1 MEEGL
6 NQKGSDMTTDAP
18 TLPALP
24 APPVAEREEKP
35 RPAQAATA
43 FGCPRN
49 FLDNRFVYTV
59 VSPRARGLSIGI
71 NMNPDRFCNFDCV
84 YCEVDRKLPATERA
98 LDVAVMAAEL
108 DKTLFLVRSG
118 KIREHPA
125 YHELHDELLQLRHVA
140 LSGDGEPTLSPIF
153 AEAVQV
159 IVHVRARSPHSFFK
173 LALITNGTGLDL
185 RPVQDSLQYFTHE
198 DEIWIKLDAGT
209 QAYMDRVNRSAVPL
223 EKVIAN
229 ILLVA
234 RQRPVVIQSL
244 FPSVLG
250 QEPEPQEIDEYILR
264 LGGLKKGGARISLV
278 QIYSATRPIAHPDCG
293 HLPLK
298 KLSQITQRIKAETGL
313 RAEVF

>member
-1 MEEGL
+1 M
-6 NQKGSDMTTDAP
+6 STVTTAP
-18 TLPALP
+18 SAAPVSERAEKSGAAPASS
-24 APPVAEREEKP
+24 
-35 RPAQAATA
+35 A

-59 VSPRARGLSIGI
+59 VSARARGLSIGI
-71 NMNPDRFCNFDCV
+71 NMNPDRFCNFDCL
-84 YCEVDRKLPATERA
+84 YCEVDRKLPATEQE
-98 LDVAVMAAEL
+98 LDVGVMAEEL

-118 KIREHPA
+118 KIREHA
-125 YHELHDELLQLRHVA
+125 GYRELNDELLKLRHVA

-159 IVHVRARSPHSFFK
+159 VVHVRARSPHSFFK

-185 RPVQDSLQYFTHE
+185 RPVQDSLQYFTHD

-209 QAYMDRVNRSAVPL
+209 QDYMDRVNRGEVPL
-223 EKVIAN
+223 QKVMEN

-250 QEPEPQEIDEYILR
+250 EEPSPQEIDEYILR
-264 LGGLKKGGARISLV
+264 LQDLKQGGARIALV

-298 KLSQITQRIKAETGL
+298 TLSQISHRIKAETGL